1 MRMLKLIDNL
11 IVRETLT
18 SIRRKGVGAA
28 DFRRGL
34 SELGRYMAYEF
45 ADTLNYRDVEVE
57 TPLGVAGGVEI
68 SDRERMVVVSI
79 LRASLPFSEGVMKVF
94 PEAHHGIIGARRS
107 DEPPF
112 NVSIDYIRMPR
123 LDGRILVVAD
133 PMLATGNT
141 MLGILEE
148 LGGFGSPDRTV
159 IFNVLSSREG
169 LERVLRRDL
178 EVYTCGV
185 DDKLNDR
192 GYIVPGLGDAGD
204 LAFGR
209 PSECRK

>member
-1 MRMLKLIDNL
+1 
-11 IVRETLT
+11 
-18 SIRRKGVGAA
+18 
-28 DFRRGL
+28 
-34 SELGRYMAYEF
+34 
-45 ADTLNYRDVEVE
+45 
-57 TPLGVAGGVEI
+57 
-68 SDRERMVVVSI
+68 
-79 LRASLPFSEGVMKVF
+79 
-94 PEAHHGIIGARRS
+94 
-107 DEPPF
+107 
-112 NVSIDYIRMPR
+112 
-123 LDGRILVVAD
+123 
-133 PMLATGNT
+133 

-185 DDKLNDR
+185 DDKLDDR